1 MRPGEYLI
9 WFCGGQVFGRCGIR
23 FGRESCARRVGDFD
37 SRGREEGR
45 GRPRPERETT
55 DDFMVVSPRHA
66 RARAAETRDRFY
78 LFVCL
83 FSVATVT
90 RRSILACLKN
100 GYTSNLTHL

>member
-55 DDFMVVSPRHA
+55 DDFILFMVVSPRHA
-66 RARAAETRDRFY
+66 RARACGDTRQV
-78 LFVCL
+78 LFIRV
-83 FSVATVT
+83 FV
-90 RRSILACLKN
+90 
-100 GYTSNLTHL
+100 